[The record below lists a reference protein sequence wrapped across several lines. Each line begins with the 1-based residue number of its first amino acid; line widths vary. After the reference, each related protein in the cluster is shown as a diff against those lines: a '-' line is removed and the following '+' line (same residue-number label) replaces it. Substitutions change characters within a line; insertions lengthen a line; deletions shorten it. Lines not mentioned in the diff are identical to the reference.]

1 MQLNSKKIDVL
12 KGISIL
18 LVFAYHALLTLQSQQ
33 RTHPSFSFSSG
44 ILDVS
49 SLSKKDWLIFI
60 SPYSYG
66 FAGVQFFLLISGF
79 LIHLSFLNSRK
90 GFSVKV
96 SFWKRFWRI
105 YPPYLFVLL
114 FFVLFFDSAQSLFD
128 LQGIKNIVYHLL
140 LIHNLDSTTI
150 FQYNSSF
157 WSLALE
163 VQLYLLYPLVL
174 ILREK
179 IGMKNILWL
188 AFLIF
193 GLSVL

>member
-1 MQLNSKKIDVL
+1 LRIGFEIVSFGFRNQFFPLKHFFNGKLANKLSLTKKNVKISVTKGFLWIDLFSCSKGANFIFLILSNHNMQLNSKKIDVL

-96 SFWKRFWRI
+96 SFWKRFW
-105 YPPYLFVLL
+105 
-114 FFVLFFDSAQSLFD
+114 
-128 LQGIKNIVYHLL
+128 
-140 LIHNLDSTTI
+140 
-150 FQYNSSF
+150 
-157 WSLALE
+157 
-163 VQLYLLYPLVL
+163 
-174 ILREK
+174 
-179 IGMKNILWL
+179 
-188 AFLIF
+188 
-193 GLSVL
+193 